1 LTPDLPLTP
10 SAFLQQRLPALPIG
24 GVLCEYDAWWA
35 AGGVPISAAV
45 DRQGTPWL
53 RMFDAV
59 GRRVDEV
66 LFPAGYRDLLLRGY
80 QAGVVWRA
88 FDDALAPSAS
98 GLAAAYLLGY
108 VTSFYDPGLYC
119 PYTVSLST
127 AVPLA
132 KYGAPAVRERFLPS
146 LLRRDDHVWQG
157 ATWMTEAGGGS
168 DLGAGVVTVAEPGGE
183 CWRLN
188 GDKYF
193 ASNVGAELA
202 VVAARPAGAP
212 PGVRGLALFL
222 VPRLRADGGLNY
234 LVRRLKDKIGTR
246 SVPTGEVELRG
257 SEGYLLGEAA
267 QGVYLILETLNLSR
281 VANSLGS
288 VALAQRALT
297 AAWQFAQARVAFGR
311 PIAEHPLLRRQFDD
325 RCRALDAAWALAW
338 ESVVLLQGCWQ
349 DRPPYTERYHL
360 FRLVAHLAKY
370 WTAELAVQ
378 LSRWAIE
385 VHGGL
390 GILAENQVE
399 RLLREALILQI
410 WEGTPHRQM
419 LDGLEVMLR
428 RGAHR
433 LLFDYLAE
441 RGAPDASLEPLAAE
455 LQAWL
460 ALPAPDREA
469 AADHAFPRL
478 ASGVANVLADLA
490 PPVTV

>member
-1 LTPDLPLTP
+1 LPLTP
-10 SAFLQQRLPALPIG
+10 GAFLQQHLPELPIAD
-24 GVLCEYDAWWA
+24 VLRDYDAGWA
-35 AGGVPISAAV
+35 AHGQAISDTV

-59 GRRVDEV
+59 GRRVDDV
-66 LFPAGYRDLLLRGY
+66 LFPAGYRELLLRGY

-88 FDDALAPSAS
+88 FDEVLAPSAC
-98 GLAAAYLLGY
+98 GLSAAYLLGF

-132 KYGAPAVRERFLPS
+132 KYGSPAVRECFLPQ
-146 LLRRDDHVWQG
+146 LLRRDDQVWQG

-168 DLGAGVVTVAEPGGE
+168 DLGAGVVTVAEPEGDR
-183 CWRLN
+183 WRLT

-222 VPRLRADGGLNY
+222 VPRLRAAGGLNY
-234 LVRRLKDKIGTR
+234 AVRRLKDKIGTR

-288 VALAQRALT
+288 VALAQRAL
-297 AAWQFAQARVAFGR
+297 AVAWQFAQARVAFGR
-311 PIAEHPLLRRQFDD
+311 PIGEHPLLARQFDD

-360 FRLVAHLAKY
+360 FRLIAHLAKY

-385 VHGGL
+385 VHGGA
-390 GILAENQVE
+390 GILAENAVE

-428 RGAHR
+428 RDAHR

-441 RGAPDASLEPLAAE
+441 RGAPAASLEHLAADVE
-455 LQAWL
+455 AWL
-460 ALPAPDREA
+460 ALPGPEREA
-469 AADHAFPRL
+469 AADQAFPRL
-478 ASGVANVLADLA
+478 AGGVAHVLADLA
-490 PPVTV
+490 PPLNA